1 MLLWNSPVLLDML
14 SGALYKAH
22 GRIGIPV
29 VDLLGILELSKKY
42 ILQLL
47 LFHCKGRL
55 SHMLVLLVYG
65 YFRMLTSIWIFLY
78 VN

>member
-1 MLLWNSPVLLDML
+1 ML

-55 SHMLVLLVYG
+55 SHMLVLLVHG
-65 YFRMLTSIWIFLY
+65 
-78 VN
+78 